1 MSNAQRKRAAEP
13 GEDER
18 AKKRGRPTKDELN
31 SLAPEDS
38 ASRVQARQMLHRHP
52 ALEYSSQEESS
63 FYDGLI
69 PWPETFEWSD
79 EDKAAVAEK
88 WEQSDIKEASSKLD
102 STQYLSLFS
111 LFKISLRVYGTTPLV
126 LLSPYMAMRYQQ
138 VYFGSHKWIMSRK
151 FCETLSKIM
160 VHPCWGGDI
169 NWIALALQWA
179 VICRLDS
186 RRKWYEG
193 LEYSCPVIQQ
203 TLDKVQGFE
212 GKFLDTSYHEI
223 HADEMER
230 ASERG
235 ESLSIYSHILYKIGE
250 AVPKEPARPET
261 DPEYNT
267 LFGRRV
273 LPVTQWDLDVLVKV
287 VNAMEFKPRW
297 NYSVEDALTAWKAE
311 KSGAELPSRDK
322 LPLIYEITYKGI
334 FRFLRLND
342 REPSAVSRTEE
353 SDDYQSPDS
362 STSGENGS
370 QKDTASPPQR
380 GHRSRQD
387 DFDDSDEEE
396 DESIPANTGLLR
408 NLRHRGIVRGVEE
421 EDDSPVGLDD
431 FSQPEVQDES
441 EDDRMTDNAFG
452 SGEFV
457 PQDAVESPEFRPR
470 GPTLAELLPR
480 GPPASPIYASIRE
493 KKMLEELAQL
503 REENKE
509 LRDGQK
515 LLQDLFAQG
524 VKKQNEVIAQKDREI
539 VRLLKD
545 QNDLIRKGHDEQK
558 QQMLDIRNEQN
569 KQMRD
574 LMKDMESIKSE
585 LTQSR
590 PANEA
595 PNQGD
600 AEQSHPERPSLSE
613 ATAIVPGAAP
623 RSPDLG
629 TNLSA
634 PPNDVEV
641 LEETIVVVPMQ
652 EDIAPEQPVPKQK
665 TPEPEVPEQPATST
679 RTQATE
685 PVFGNLNP
693 ATGDEDRTQEV
704 SQLPGAIDETSGTHT
719 ETKSSEQSSDL
730 PPWPVLP
737 PNPPMPRRNI
747 ARLACTGGG
756 RFSARSDARDVFVTP
771 RSEVLKILKGY
782 K

>member
-1 MSNAQRKRAAEP
+1 MSNARNRRAVEPSEDEP
-13 GEDER
+13 G
-18 AKKRGRPTKDELN
+18 KKRGRPTKDELN

-38 ASRVQARQMLHRHP
+38 VSRVQARRMLRRYP
-52 ALEYSSQEESS
+52 ALEYSSEEESS

-126 LLSPYMAMRYQQ
+126 LLSPYMAMRYQG
-138 VYFGSHKWIMSRK
+138 VYFGSNKWIMSRK

-160 VHPCWGGDI
+160 VHPCWDGDI
-169 NWIALALQWA
+169 KWLALALQWA

-186 RRKWYEG
+186 RRKLHNG
-193 LEYSCPVIQQ
+193 LGYSCPVIQQ
-203 TLDKVQGFE
+203 TLDNVQGFA
-212 GKFLDTSYHEI
+212 GRFLDISYHEI
-223 HADEMER
+223 HEDERER

-235 ESLSIYSHILYKIGE
+235 ESLSIYSDILYEIGE
-250 AVPKEPARPET
+250 AVPKEPARPEA

-267 LFGRRV
+267 IFGRRV
-273 LPVTQWDLDVLVKV
+273 LPVTQWDLDILVKV

-297 NYSVEDALTAWKAE
+297 NYSVEDALTAWRAE

-322 LPLIYEITYKGI
+322 LPLIYEITYRGI

-353 SDDYQSPDS
+353 SDDDQSPDS

-396 DESIPANTGLLR
+396 DESIPANTGLVR

-431 FSQPEVQDES
+431 SSQTDVQDED
-441 EDDRMTDNAFG
+441 EDDGTTDNAFG

-470 GPTLAELLPR
+470 GPTLAELLPQ
-480 GPPASPIYASIRE
+480 GPPASPIYASLRE

-503 REENKE
+503 REGNKE

-515 LLQDLFAQG
+515 RMQDLFAQG
-524 VKKQNEVIAQKDREI
+524 VKEQNEVIAQKDREI

-545 QNDLIRKGHDEQK
+545 QNDLIRKGQYEQK
-558 QQMLDIRNEQN
+558 QQMLDMRNEQN

-590 PANEA
+590 QAKEA
-595 PNQGD
+595 PQGST
-600 AEQSHPERPSLSE
+600 Q
-613 ATAIVPGAAP
+613 P
-623 RSPDLG
+623 R
-629 TNLSA
+629 
-634 PPNDVEV
+634 
-641 LEETIVVVPMQ
+641 
-652 EDIAPEQPVPKQK
+652 
-665 TPEPEVPEQPATST
+665 
-679 RTQATE
+679 
-685 PVFGNLNP
+685 
-693 ATGDEDRTQEV
+693 
-704 SQLPGAIDETSGTHT
+704 
-719 ETKSSEQSSDL
+719 
-730 PPWPVLP
+730 
-737 PNPPMPRRNI
+737 
-747 ARLACTGGG
+747 
-756 RFSARSDARDVFVTP
+756 
-771 RSEVLKILKGY
+771 
-782 K
+782 

>member
-1 MSNAQRKRAAEP
+1 MSNARNRRAVEPSEDEP
-13 GEDER
+13 G
-18 AKKRGRPTKDELN
+18 KKRGRPTKDELN

-38 ASRVQARQMLHRHP
+38 VSRVQARRMLRRYP
-52 ALEYSSQEESS
+52 ALEYSSEEESS

-111 LFKISLRVYGTTPLV
+111 LFKIALRVYGTTPLV
-126 LLSPYMAMRYQQ
+126 LLSPYMAMRYQG
-138 VYFGSHKWIMSRK
+138 VYFGSNKWIMSRK

-160 VHPCWGGDI
+160 VHPCWDGDI
-169 NWIALALQWA
+169 KWLALALQWA

-186 RRKWYEG
+186 R
-193 LEYSCPVIQQ
+193 LIQQ
-203 TLDKVQGFE
+203 TLDNVQGFA
-212 GKFLDTSYHEI
+212 GRFLDISYHEI
-223 HADEMER
+223 HEDERER

-235 ESLSIYSHILYKIGE
+235 ESLSIYSDILYEIGE
-250 AVPKEPARPET
+250 AVPKEPARPEA

-267 LFGRRV
+267 IFGRRV
-273 LPVTQWDLDVLVKV
+273 LPVTQWDLDILVKV

-342 REPSAVSRTEE
+342 REPSAVPRTEE
-353 SDDYQSPDS
+353 SDDDQSPDS
-362 STSGENGS
+362 STSGDNGS

-396 DESIPANTGLLR
+396 DESNPANTGLLR
-408 NLRHRGIVRGVEE
+408 NLRHRGIVRSVEE

-457 PQDAVESPEFRPR
+457 PQDAVESPDFRPR
-470 GPTLAELLPR
+470 GPTLAELLPQ
-480 GPPASPIYASIRE
+480 GPPASPIYASLRE

-503 REENKE
+503 REGNKE

-515 LLQDLFAQG
+515 RMQDLFAQG
-524 VKKQNEVIAQKDREI
+524 VKEQNEVIAQKDREI

-545 QNDLIRKGHDEQK
+545 QNDLIRKGQYEQK
-558 QQMLDIRNEQN
+558 QQMLDMRNEQN

-590 PANEA
+590 QAKEA
-595 PNQGD
+595 PQGST
-600 AEQSHPERPSLSE
+600 Q
-613 ATAIVPGAAP
+613 P
-623 RSPDLG
+623 R
-629 TNLSA
+629 
-634 PPNDVEV
+634 
-641 LEETIVVVPMQ
+641 
-652 EDIAPEQPVPKQK
+652 
-665 TPEPEVPEQPATST
+665 
-679 RTQATE
+679 
-685 PVFGNLNP
+685 
-693 ATGDEDRTQEV
+693 
-704 SQLPGAIDETSGTHT
+704 
-719 ETKSSEQSSDL
+719 
-730 PPWPVLP
+730 
-737 PNPPMPRRNI
+737 
-747 ARLACTGGG
+747 
-756 RFSARSDARDVFVTP
+756 
-771 RSEVLKILKGY
+771 
-782 K
+782 